1 MSEARALPALIA
13 GATLIGLAP
22 VFVRLAEVGP
32 TAVAF
37 WRLALAAPVLG
48 IWLLTSPGPR
58 ADEPARLPWGLWLG
72 GAFFAGDLAVWH
84 QSIHWTSVANS
95 TLLTNLAP
103 VWVSLVAWLA
113 FGERIGRV
121 FVGGLLLTL
130 AGAVV
135 LMADSLKISAQ
146 TLAGD
151 GMAILTSLFY
161 AGYLL
166 VLSRSR
172 AQFSTPAVMFWT
184 TSAAA
189 LCTLPIVLALGEL
202 LWPASARD
210 WLLLGGLALLS
221 HVGGQG
227 LIAYGFAH
235 LPASFSAVSLLVQ
248 PVAATVFAWL
258 LLAEPFGAQ
267 QALGGGIV
275 LGGILLCRRAMRA
288 DRTLTRRRVC
298 AARRCRP
305 ARTA

>member
-1 MSEARALPALIA
+1 MRVRREAA
-13 GATLIGLAP
+13 
-22 VFVRLAEVGP
+22 
-32 TAVAF
+32 
-37 WRLALAAPVLG
+37 
-48 IWLLTSPGPR
+48 
-58 ADEPARLPWGLWLG
+58 
-72 GAFFAGDLAVWH
+72 FAGDLVVWH

-103 VWVSLVAWLA
+103 VWVTLVAWLA

-121 FVGGLLLTL
+121 FVAGLLLTL
-130 AGAVV
+130 GGAVV
-135 LMADSLKISAQ
+135 LMADSLSIS
-146 TLAGD
+146 TRSLAGD
-151 GMAILTSLFY
+151 GMAIITSLFY

-172 AQFSTPAVMFWT
+172 AHFSTPAVMFWT

-189 LCTLPIVLALGEL
+189 LCVLPVVFVLGEPF
-202 LWPASARD
+202 WPASARD

-258 LLAEPFGAQ
+258 LLAESFGTQ
-267 QALGGGIV
+267 QALGGAVV
-275 LGGILLCRRAMRA
+275 LGGILLCRRAMQKG
-288 DRTLTRRRVC
+288 
-298 AARRCRP
+298 
-305 ARTA
+305 